1 VTRMRVRSLVFDRKA
16 TPHRSGI
23 KEFALLP
30 VGGEGS
36 KPRARHQHQAGVA
49 GAAPGARLEGQTVVR
64 RSIKSLTVSS
74 TPACTRRPDDDLA
87 PQSHIWTATTSWH
100 ERAKLET
107 TPWRAG
113 GSFAPTQSLHHN
125 PTSFSPMRF
134 KLNRETVVL
143 QNNFGDINTA
153 TEVAAVDNKFNRSM
167 FGWHGWHGWQSA
179 GAFSCRVALGQ
190 SGATRLVAVAAP
202 GN

>member
-1 VTRMRVRSLVFDRKA
+1 MQTARSRTSGENLTALVIAPTSRTLEPPQIPWRF
-16 TPHRSGI
+16 TPYRNGI
-23 KEFALLP
+23 KEFALLT

-107 TPWRAG
+107 SPWRAG

-125 PTSFSPMRF
+125 PTSFSQCGSNSTGKQLFF
-134 KLNRETVVL
+134 KITS
-143 QNNFGDINTA
+143 GTA
-153 TEVAAVDNKFNRSM
+153 TQQLK
-167 FGWHGWHGWQSA
+167 
-179 GAFSCRVALGQ
+179 
-190 SGATRLVAVAAP
+190 
-202 GN
+202 